1 MGGKARTFCL
11 MHSIY
16 GYHFE
21 VSVVQSFPKPLSADE
36 ERECLDR
43 FRQGDNNARN
53 ILIEKNLRLVA
64 YIARKYASKDREMED
79 LISIGTV
86 GLIKG
91 IDNFNENKQIRLATF
106 CSKCIENELLMYF
119 RSEKKQAKDI
129 YLNEPIGSDKEGNEI
144 ALIDILESV
153 DDDVA
158 EKMELEDNIVRLRDN
173 IGDVLSSREREIIYK
188 RYGLPDGKKELTQ
201 REIADE
207 MGISRSYVSRI
218 EKKALEKLRKLWP

>member
-1 MGGKARTFCL
+1 
-11 MHSIY
+11 
-16 GYHFE
+16 
-21 VSVVQSFPKPLSADE
+21 
-36 ERECLDR
+36 
-43 FRQGDNNARN
+43 
-53 ILIEKNLRLVA
+53 
-64 YIARKYASKDREMED
+64 
-79 LISIGTV
+79 
-86 GLIKG
+86 
-91 IDNFNENKQIRLATF
+91 
-106 CSKCIENELLMYF
+106 MYF

-173 IGDVLSSREREIIYK
+173 LGDVLSSREKEIIYK